1 MKVGCWRAGLL
12 RRFEKCNEV
21 GEFLRSKDAVV
32 AGGHNGHGSGV
43 HRDQCREARQDVDL
57 NGLATTDLESA
68 GAVLLFVRTQAEAD
82 VRSAPVVAAANGG
95 KIAWMAYPKARQL
108 GTDLNRDI
116 LWKLMK
122 EKGIEANRQI
132 SIDDVWSAMRFRAR
146 G

>member
-1 MKVGCWRAGLL
+1 MTTSYD
-12 RRFEKCNEV
+12 NELAKKLNV
-21 GEFLRSKDAVV
+21 K
-32 AGGHNGHGSGV
+32 SGV
-43 HRDQCREARQDVDL
+43 QVRVIDIPSDVDL

-146 G
+146 V